1 MYPMVAEKSEGICKQ
16 VFKKDRRTKGSAENK
31 RFRVENEEIQN
42 FAAEK

>member
-1 MYPMVAEKSEGICKQ
+1 